1 MGKPITRLNPKVE
14 SRAQGILFE
23 KAMEILLTIV
33 WFLPRETHNK
43 RGPKPYDY
51 RIILIL
57 CIFRI
62 LLRKTYAD
70 YEIEMRTDQRI
81 CNALNLQI
89 LPSKSTLQ
97 RGMKSFS
104 MNLLREFN
112 QILIQDWINRKL
124 NILIDASGIR
134 IKGRSIWYSLRI
146 KKPISRRECDKVHLA
161 VCRDTMLIL
170 NWFITEG
177 KRHDSPFF
185 VRLLSPFKFLGVVL
199 ADAGYLSRK
208 NYQHVADKNGSA
220 FIPFKKN
227 STAKPKSNPAWK
239 IAFNLWKIV
248 PMLFKGIYNQRSKI
262 ECVFSVLKKR
272 WGDQLY
278 SRKAYLRR
286 REMAIRFIAYNIR
299 LIIFLN
305 YAKEHNLSL
314 WVRAKQR

>member
-14 SRAQGILFE
+14 SRVQGILFK
-23 KAMEILLTIV
+23 KALGLLTSAV
-33 WFLPRETHNK
+33 MKLPTEDK
-43 RGPKPYDY
+43 IERGPKPYDY

-70 YEIEMRTDQRI
+70 YEIEMRTDSRI
-81 CNALNLQI
+81 CNIFGLQI
-89 LPSKSTLQ
+89 LPGKSTLQ
-97 RGMKSFS
+97 RGMKNFN
-104 MNLLREFN
+104 MNLLRKFN
-112 QILIQDWINRKL
+112 HILIQDWINRKL

-134 IKGRSIWYSLRI
+134 IIGRSIWYSLRI

-161 VCRDTMLIL
+161 TCKDTMLIL

-177 KRHDSPFF
+177 KKHDSPFF
-185 VRLLSPFKFLGVVL
+185 VRLLNPFKFLGIVL
-199 ADAGYLSRK
+199 ADTGYLSRK
-208 NYQHVADKNGSA
+208 NYQHVVDKNGSA

-239 IAFNLWKIV
+239 KSFWLWKFLPSI
-248 PMLFKGIYNQRSKI
+248 FKGIYNQRSKV

-278 SRKAYLRR
+278 SRQAYLRR
-286 REMAIRFIAYNIR
+286 REMAIRFIAYNVR
-299 LIIFLN
+299 LIIMLN
-305 YAKEHNLSL
+305 YAKKHNLSL
-314 WVRAKQR
+314 WVRAKKR